1 MGEEV
6 SEDQTKLVDDLDV
19 KDEAERLLK
28 EVEVTIKEVQE
39 TKFYAKL
46 TRQMR
51 NSVIFKRNLERV
63 LGGNS
68 QLQMVIYALGSME
81 FSFDSQYQLAIAI
94 LLRQDFAEWIGGI
107 EVFDPRLSPAD
118 IIVLKELGC
127 EVLLINEECQRKVN
141 GPTLFFMPYAVI
153 CLVGNLL
160 GSNWCPSQINQMI
173 VLTNRMSD
181 TVPMLKRSKIYKDT
195 LGYMKAI
202 SKYAKE
208 VEINANYGPGVANV
222 FYDFAWHFY
231 DVDPLVDMDM
241 LLCGKVR
248 QRDRLRLL
256 EMLDFVEYLKEN
268 KIFDAFE
275 VDTDELDQRY
285 DYRFL
290 KDLVE
295 ERFKEAFSRKKIYQD
310 CDDWSSFYG
319 VYRGPRKYRMS
330 SRPPPKGW
338 VKLNISGRGCDEHNP
353 GGFSGICRNERNEQ
367 ILVFYGCLENVDK
380 LDADVAALKHGMR
393 LLRKYSPVKNLIVEG
408 DNLCLMRWLNR
419 RLDAP
424 PRKVQGSKEILHIL
438 KSFKLVSYHVYEEAN
453 SDANYLS
460 NKGALSG
467 NRWYGW
473 CSLKSFTDDRSERP
487 RRRKSR

>member
-1 MGEEV
+1 MGQEV

-51 NSVIFKRNLERV
+51 NKVIFKRNLERV

-81 FSFDSQYQLAIAI
+81 FNFDSQYQLAIAL

-118 IIVLKELGC
+118 IIALNELGC
-127 EVLLINEECQRKVN
+127 EVLLINEYCTRKVN
-141 GPTLFFMPYAVI
+141 RPTLFFMPYTVL

-173 VLTNRMSD
+173 VLTNRISD
-181 TVPMLKRSKIYKDT
+181 TVPMLKRSKKFKDT

-208 VEINANYGPGVANV
+208 VQIKANYGSSVANV

-231 DVDPLVDMDM
+231 DVDPPVDMDM

-248 QRDRLRLL
+248 RRGRSQLL
-256 EMLDFVEYLKEN
+256 EVLHLVECLKEN
-268 KIFDAFE
+268 KVFDAFE
-275 VDTDELDQRY
+275 VDSDESDERD
-285 DYRFL
+285 DYRTL
-290 KDLVE
+290 KDLAE
-295 ERFKEAFSRKKIYQD
+295 ESFNEAFSRKKIYQD
-310 CDDWSSFYG
+310 RNDWSYFYG
-319 VYRGPRKYRMS
+319 VYRGPRKYRLS
-330 SRPPPKGW
+330 SSPPPKGW
-338 VKLNISGRGCDEHNP
+338 VKLNISGRGCDEHNR
-353 GGFSGICRNERNEQ
+353 GGFSGICRNEHNEQ
-367 ILVFYGCLENVDK
+367 ILVYYGCLENVDK
-380 LDADVAALKHGMR
+380 LAADVEALKHGMR

-424 PRKVQGSKEILHIL
+424 PRKVQGSKEILRIL

-467 NRWYGW
+467 NKWYGW
-473 CSLKSFTDDRSERP
+473 CSLKSSTDDRSKRT
-487 RRRKSR
+487 RSRKSR